1 MKLAALGLGALAAV
15 SGVSATTYFEDKFES
30 DPFDA
35 GWTHSEWKKK
45 SERGSFS
52 WTAGEWN
59 VDADAEK
66 GIMTS
71 EDARFHAISTKLSK
85 PIAPYTLGKAGKDLV
100 VQFTAKNHLR
110 EYAFCGGGYIKLLP
124 EMDAKKFGGDTPY
137 SVMFGPDMCGYDVS
151 RVHAIFTNAEGKNLL
166 KSDEVKLEYADKN
179 EFTHL
184 YTLHVKSDGTY
195 EILFDNQVKSSG
207 KIVDH
212 WDFEKPEVDDPSDKK
227 PSDWVDEE
235 MMDDPEDKKPE
246 GYDDIP
252 KEIADPE
259 AKQPDDWDEEDD
271 GEWEAPMISN
281 PEYKGPWSPKRIKN
295 PAYKGEW
302 KPKQIANEKYDE
314 KLVTFPELTN
324 VGFELW
330 TVNNGTIFDNIYV
343 GDSIADAKAM
353 ADATWGKIKDDEK
366 AAKEAWDKERK
377 AAEEAAKPAEE
388 DDEDDEDDE
397 DEEDDEKKEL

>member
-137 SVMFGPDMCGYDVS
+137 SVMFGPDMCG
-151 RVHAIFTNAEGKNLL
+151 I
-166 KSDEVKLEYADKN
+166 
-179 EFTHL
+179 
-184 YTLHVKSDGTY
+184 
-195 EILFDNQVKSSG
+195 
-207 KIVDH
+207 
-212 WDFEKPEVDDPSDKK
+212 
-227 PSDWVDEE
+227 
-235 MMDDPEDKKPE
+235 
-246 GYDDIP
+246 
-252 KEIADPE
+252 
-259 AKQPDDWDEEDD
+259 
-271 GEWEAPMISN
+271 
-281 PEYKGPWSPKRIKN
+281 
-295 PAYKGEW
+295 
-302 KPKQIANEKYDE
+302 
-314 KLVTFPELTN
+314 
-324 VGFELW
+324 
-330 TVNNGTIFDNIYV
+330 
-343 GDSIADAKAM
+343 
-353 ADATWGKIKDDEK
+353 
-366 AAKEAWDKERK
+366 
-377 AAEEAAKPAEE
+377 
-388 DDEDDEDDE
+388 
-397 DEEDDEKKEL
+397 